1 MKRLNQTVGW
11 GLFLL
16 LSGIFLL
23 LWKLGVMD
31 PWGDL
36 AWGAL
41 YALAGL
47 GFLIWFAFGV
57 GHWWRA
63 IPAFTLL
70 SIGAMIILG
79 WRGVNLGEWRAPI
92 VLFGMALG
100 FWAIVIVRKEHWW
113 AVVPAGVL
121 TTVGVLFG
129 LWSRLIDAGRPAVLY
144 IGIGLVFLLLYAIR
158 YDEADARWA
167 SVPAGALLLLGTATL
182 AAALEL
188 PGVLAEW
195 WPVALVVLGLVL
207 TTLGFAI
214 RRPAA
219 VAPAPAPSYD
229 VGGFGEL
236 PPAPG
241 ASVLTDLPPAE
252 PLPVTP
258 RPVAEPGLPVAEPG
272 LPVAEPLPP
281 APVSAPPSEPA
292 GEPGDVDI
300 YKIIEEQPAEKP
312 LDDLP
317 KE

>member
-47 GFLIWFAFGV
+47 GFLIWFATEV
-57 GHWWRA
+57 GRWWRA

-167 SVPAGALLLLGTATL
+167 SVPAGALLLLGAATL
-182 AAALEL
+182 AAALQL
-188 PGVLAEW
+188 PGVLAQW
-195 WPVALVVLGLVL
+195 WPIVLVVLGLVL
-207 TTLGFAI
+207 TTLGFAL
-214 RRPAA
+214 RKPAA
-219 VAPAPAPSYD
+219 VAPAPSY
-229 VGGFGEL
+229 GAGAFEEM

-252 PLPVTP
+252 PLPPAAPYV
-258 RPVAEPGLPVAEPG
+258 EE
-272 LPVAEPLPP
+272 LPP
-281 APVSAPPSEPA
+281 APEPA
-292 GEPGDVDI
+292 PAEPRGEAGEVDI
-300 YKIIEEQPAEKP
+300 YKMIEEQPAEKP
-312 LDDLP
+312 GEDLP
-317 KE
+317 RE

>member
-1 MKRLNQTVGW
+1 MKRLNQPVGW

-16 LSGIFLL
+16 LAGIFVL
-23 LWKLGVMD
+23 LWNLGVMD

-36 AWGAL
+36 AWGVI

-47 GFLIWFAFGV
+47 GFLIWFATEV
-57 GHWWRA
+57 GRWWRA

-113 AVVPAGVL
+113 ALVPAGVL

-129 LWSRLIDAGRPAVLY
+129 LWSRLTDAGRPAVLY
-144 IGIGLVFLLLYAIR
+144 IGIGLVFLLLYTIR

-167 SVPAGALLLLGTATL
+167 SAPAGALLLLGTATL

-195 WPVALVVLGLVL
+195 WPIALVVLGLVL
-207 TTLGFAI
+207 TTLGFAV

-219 VAPAPAPSYD
+219 VAPAPSYG
-229 VGGFGEL
+229 VGGFEEL

-241 ASVLTDLPPAE
+241 ASVLTDLPPA
-252 PLPVTP
+252 P
-258 RPVAEPGLPVAEPG
+258 EPGLPVSEPG
-272 LPVAEPLPP
+272 LPVLAVPAEP
-281 APVSAPPSEPA
+281 VNEA
-292 GEPGDVDI
+292 GEVDI
-300 YKIIEEQPAEKP
+300 YKVIEEQPAENP
-312 LDDLP
+312 QEDLP

>member
-1 MKRLNQTVGW
+1 MKRLNQPVGW

-16 LSGIFLL
+16 LAGIFVL
-23 LWKLGVMD
+23 LWNLGVMD

-47 GFLIWFAFGV
+47 GFLIWFAVGV

-79 WRGVNLGEWRAPI
+79 WRGINLGEWRAPI

-113 AVVPAGVL
+113 ALVPAGVL

-129 LWSRLIDAGRPAVLY
+129 LWSRLTDAGRPAVLY
-144 IGIGLVFLLLYAIR
+144 IGIGLVFLLLYTIR

-167 SVPAGALLLLGTATL
+167 SAPAGALLLLGTATL

-195 WPVALVVLGLVL
+195 WPIALVVLGLVL
-207 TTLGFAI
+207 TTLGFAV

-219 VAPAPAPSYD
+219 VAPAPSYG
-229 VGGFGEL
+229 VGGFEEL

-241 ASVLTDLPPAE
+241 ASVLTDLPPA
-252 PLPVTP
+252 P
-258 RPVAEPGLPVAEPG
+258 
-272 LPVAEPLPP
+272 
-281 APVSAPPSEPA
+281 
-292 GEPGDVDI
+292 
-300 YKIIEEQPAEKP
+300 
-312 LDDLP
+312 
-317 KE
+317 

>member
-1 MKRLNQTVGW
+1 MKRLNQPVGW

-16 LSGIFLL
+16 LAGIFVL
-23 LWKLGVMD
+23 LWNLGVMD

-47 GFLIWFAFGV
+47 GFLIWFAVGV

-79 WRGVNLGEWRAPI
+79 WRGINLGEWRAPI

-113 AVVPAGVL
+113 ALVPAGVL

-129 LWSRLIDAGRPAVLY
+129 LWSRLTDAGRPAVLY
-144 IGIGLVFLLLYAIR
+144 IGIGLVFLLLYTIR

-167 SVPAGALLLLGTATL
+167 SAPAGALLLLGTATL

-195 WPVALVVLGLVL
+195 WPIALVVLGLVL
-207 TTLGFAI
+207 TTLGFAV

-219 VAPAPAPSYD
+219 VAPAPSYG
-229 VGGFGEL
+229 VGGFEEL

-241 ASVLTDLPPAE
+241 ASVLTDLPPA
-252 PLPVTP
+252 P
-258 RPVAEPGLPVAEPG
+258 EPGLPVSEPG
-272 LPVAEPLPP
+272 LPVLAVPAEP
-281 APVSAPPSEPA
+281 VNEA
-292 GEPGDVDI
+292 GEVDI
-300 YKIIEEQPAEKP
+300 YKVIEEQPAENP
-312 LDDLP
+312 QEDLP